1 MKRMI
6 MKTVFAAMPL
16 FACFAAPA
24 AAQDNL
30 PNGLYARFDTTKGV
44 IITELFFKQTPVTVA
59 NFVGLA
65 EGTIDNQYKKPGEPY
80 YDGITFHRVI
90 ADFMIQG
97 GDPTGTGTSGP
108 GYQFMDE
115 FVPSLRHD
123 APGILSMANA
133 GPGTN
138 GSQFFITH
146 VPTPHLDGRH
156 TVFGK
161 VVSGQNVVDAIA
173 MGDAMKSVRII
184 RVGAEAEAFRPN
196 TEIFKR
202 LMAGEPYP
210 GLAQADATTGATA
223 GAAANASAGAQRT
236 VKSKAEYARL
246 IREYDKKAK
255 TTIDGLRYVVLA
267 KGSGAKPRP
276 GNIVEAHYTGCL
288 MDGTVFDSSVERG
301 EPISFPVGRGQ
312 VIPGWDEAL
321 LDMKIG
327 EKRALIIPAKL
338 GYGDR
343 GAGGVIPPNATLFFE
358 VERVK

>member
-1 MKRMI
+1 M
-6 MKTVFAAMPL
+6 
-16 FACFAAPA
+16 
-24 AAQDNL
+24 
-30 PNGLYARFDTTKGV
+30 
-44 IITELFFKQTPVTVA
+44 TVA

-65 EGTIDNQYKKPGEPY
+65 EGTIDNQYKKLGEPY

-123 APGILSMANA
+123 SPGILSMANA

-161 VVSGQNVVDAIA
+161 VVSGQNVVDAIKQ
-173 MGDAMKSVRII
+173 GDKMNSVRIL
-184 RVGAEAEAFRPN
+184 RVGPEAEAFRPDSA
-196 TEIFKR
+196 IFSK
-202 LMAGEPYP
+202 LLAGEPYP
-210 GLAQADATTGATA
+210 GLPA
-223 GAAANASAGAQRT
+223 ASAA
-236 VKSKAEYARL
+236 KKAPQAKDYGKI
-246 IREYDKKAK
+246 IRDYEKKAK
-255 TTIDGLRYVVLA
+255 TTDSGLKYVVLQ

-276 GNIVEAHYTGCL
+276 GNIVEAHYTGRF
-288 MDGTVFDSSVERG
+288 MDGRVFDSSVERG
-301 EPISFPVGRGQ
+301 EPISFPVGRGN
-312 VIPGWDEAL
+312 VIAGWDEAL

-327 EKRALIIPAKL
+327 EKRALIIPSKL
-338 GYGDR
+338 AYGEH

-358 VERVK
+358 VERLK